1 MIALR
6 VYRLLPPAARRR
18 LLRLL
23 PEHRRIG
30 VVRTLTRPRGG
41 ETVHPVGARVA
52 VTEDGIRTQAE
63 VVAAATP
70 LQMWHRNLTA
80 VTSMLESAGID
91 YHCVRNDDH
100 LRSTVAILDD
110 KRDVVRELVGSAPEL
125 SGAHVRVVEVRPE
138 RHQPDLAPTEVIQV
152 WFPVT
157 DVRAGVVL
165 GVEFACEIE
174 LWTCVGDVVR
184 APRHNAVIDEA
195 PAAAE
200 PVRVAAAL
208 LSHFVP
214 EADDHTY
221 GTRQDLV
228 VRAPDRV
235 GFPIDAVFTWVDGSD
250 PEWLARK
257 QAALG
262 TPGDEVHAIAAN
274 TSRYHNRDEL
284 RYAMRALYTFA
295 PWLRKIFVVTDSQLP
310 SWLDPTH
317 PMITVVPHADLFAD
331 LGGLSSFNSHA
342 IESRLHRIDGLAE
355 HFLYFNDDVFLGR
368 PLLPTHFFHANGIA
382 KFFLSPA
389 QFGLGEAKPTDGPVN
404 AAGKNNR
411 RHIQR
416 QFGVTITQKMKH
428 TPFALRRSILYQI
441 EEMLPADVTATAQ
454 HRFRHHEDLS
464 IPSSLHQYW
473 AYLTGQAV
481 PGDIEYEY
489 ADLGHASTPARLAE
503 LLTRRH
509 RDVFCLNDTDS
520 DPRTFAEQERMLAD
534 FLPRYLPFPAPFE
547 LPDDEVVERRKRSA
561 SALWRNRASD
571 RADGQVDA
579 ATTPSLRISR
589 QVDATTVPT
598 LPVGPRPD
606 APTLPSSRAAGRVD
620 RRSVG
625 LPAGPESAS
634 PSSIGPSSSTEE
646 RGS

>member
-1 MIALR
+1 MRA
-6 VYRLLPPAARRR
+6 YRLLPSAVRRR
-18 LLRLL
+18 LLHLL
-23 PEHRRIG
+23 PAHRRLSL
-30 VVRTLTRPRGG
+30 VRSLTRSRPAP
-41 ETVHPVGARVA
+41 TAHPVGARVT
-52 VTEDGIRTQAE
+52 VTDDGVRTEAE

-80 VTSMLESAGID
+80 VTSALDSAGIE
-91 YHCVRNDDH
+91 YHCLRNDDY
-100 LRSTVAILDD
+100 LRSSVAVLAEQ
-110 KRDVVRELVGSAPEL
+110 RDAVRRLVRTAPAL
-125 SGAHVRVVEVRPE
+125 AGAQVRTVEVQPGRN
-138 RHQPDLAPTEVIQV
+138 QPDLAPTEVTQV

-157 DVRAGVVL
+157 DVRADVVL
-165 GVEFACEIE
+165 GARFACEIE
-174 LWTCVGDVVR
+174 LWTRVGEVVR

-195 PAAAE
+195 PARAE

-221 GTRQDLV
+221 GTRRDLA

-250 PEWLARK
+250 PEWLVRK
-257 QAALG
+257 QQALG
-262 TPGDEVHAIAAN
+262 GPDDPRHAVAAN

-284 RYAMRALYTFA
+284 RYAMRALHSFA
-295 PWLRKIFVVTDSQLP
+295 PWLRKIFLVTDGQLP
-310 SWLDPTH
+310 SWLDPRH
-317 PMITVVPHADLFAD
+317 PMITVVTHAELFAD

-355 HFLYFNDDVFLGR
+355 HFLYLNDDVFLGR

-389 QFGLGEAKPTDGPVN
+389 QFGLGEAKSSDPPVN

-428 TPFALRRSILYQI
+428 TPFALRRSIMAQI
-441 EEMLPADVTATAQ
+441 ETVLQADVTETAR
-454 HRFRHHEDLS
+454 HRFRHPGDLS

-489 ADLGHASTPARLAE
+489 ADLGHPSTPARLAE
-503 LLTRRH
+503 LLARRH

-520 DPRTFAEQERMLAD
+520 DPRAFAEQERMLAD

-547 LPDDEVVERRKRSA
+547 LPDDEVAERRKLGA
-561 SALWRNRASD
+561 SALWRD
-571 RADGQVDA
+571 RGRDRTGGPVDA

-589 QVDATTVPT
+589 QVDATTVPA
-598 LPVGPRPD
+598 LRVGPRLD
-606 APTLPSSRAAGRVD
+606 APTLPSSRRATGRVD
-620 RRSVG
+620 RGSGG
-625 LPAGPESAS
+625 LPAATESATRQGRS
-634 PSSIGPSSSTEE
+634 EGD
-646 RGS
+646 

>member
-6 VYRLLPPAARRR
+6 VYRLLPLAARRR

-41 ETVHPVGARVA
+41 ETLHPVGAS
-52 VTEDGIRTQAE
+52 VTVTDDGVRTEAE

-80 VTSMLESAGID
+80 VTSTLESAGIE
-91 YHCVRNDDH
+91 YHCVRNDDY
-100 LRSTVAILDD
+100 LRSTVAVLDD
-110 KRDVVRELVGSAPEL
+110 EQDDLRDLVGSAPEL
-125 SGAHVRVVEVRPE
+125 AGAHVRVVEVRPG

-165 GVEFACEIE
+165 GAEFACEIE
-174 LWTCVGDVVR
+174 LWTRVEDVVR

-195 PAAAE
+195 PAVAE

-214 EADDHTY
+214 EADDHHY
-221 GTRQDLV
+221 GTRRDLA

-250 PEWLARK
+250 PEWQERK

-262 TPGDEVHAIAAN
+262 TPGDALHAIAAN

-284 RYAMRALYTFA
+284 RYAMRALHSFA

-310 SWLDPTH
+310 SWLDPSH
-317 PMITVVPHADLFAD
+317 PMITVVSHADLFAD

-355 HFLYFNDDVFLGR
+355 HFLYLNDDVFLGR

-389 QFGLGEAKPTDGPVN
+389 QFGLGEAKPGDPPVN

-428 TPFALRRSILYQI
+428 TPFALRRSIMHQI
-441 EEMLPADVTATAQ
+441 EEVLRADVTATAQ
-454 HRFRHHEDLS
+454 HLFRHHEDLS

-481 PGDIEYEY
+481 PADIEYEY
-489 ADLGHASTPARLAE
+489 ADLGHPSTPARLAE
-503 LLTRRH
+503 LLARRH

-520 DPRTFAEQERMLAD
+520 DPRAFADQERMLAD

-547 LPDDEVVERRKRSA
+547 LPDDEVAERRTLSA
-561 SALWRNRASD
+561 SALWR
-571 RADGQVDA
+571 DA
-579 ATTPSLRISR
+579 QQSVPSAR
-589 QVDATTVPT
+589 QPSV
-598 LPVGPRPD
+598 D
-606 APTLPSSRAAGRVD
+606 APTLPNSMLKTLGD
-620 RRSVG
+620 
-625 LPAGPESAS
+625 L
-634 PSSIGPSSSTEE
+634 
-646 RGS
+646 RGVPLRPDG